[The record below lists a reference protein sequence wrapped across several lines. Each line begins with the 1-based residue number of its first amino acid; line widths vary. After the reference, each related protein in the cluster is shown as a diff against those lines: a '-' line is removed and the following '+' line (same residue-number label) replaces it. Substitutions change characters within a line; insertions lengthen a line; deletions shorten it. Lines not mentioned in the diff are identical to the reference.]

1 MTGLKE
7 DWTIWYNP
15 IDPSQQDTQV
25 STYMLRVPNVKKAR
39 KQNNRQEQAYCF
51 VAILSRINYVAY
63 HPFISLRDLHRGSE
77 KVKLSH
83 KAHMGNRKQAHLYLS
98 IHACGCGNDT
108 SASFWELKK

>member
-1 MTGLKE
+1 
-7 DWTIWYNP
+7 
-15 IDPSQQDTQV
+15 
-25 STYMLRVPNVKKAR
+25 MLRVPNVKKAR

-63 HPFISLRDLHRGSE
+63 HPFISLRDL
-77 KVKLSH
+77 
-83 KAHMGNRKQAHLYLS
+83 YLS